1 MKSPFT
7 VKVIEIIASIP
18 AGKVS
23 TYGIIAAH
31 ANNKRGARQVARILH
46 SSSVKYDLPW
56 HRVVNRNGKVSL
68 KHGQGYERQR
78 KLLMAEGIIFDDR
91 EIDFVRLVKIQGDVL
106 FDDTQLVFQ
115 FQFVFLCQAGTLK

>member
-7 VKVIEIIASIP
+7 AKVIKIIAAIP

-46 SSSVKYDLPW
+46 SSSFKYDLPW
-56 HRVVNRNGKVSL
+56 HRVVNRNGKISL
-68 KHGQGYERQR
+68 KPGQGYEKQM
-78 KLLMAEGIIFDDR
+78 KMLLNEGIFFDEYGR
-91 EIDFVRLVKIQGDVL
+91 IDFSQYLWWPR
-106 FDDTQLVFQ
+106 TS
-115 FQFVFLCQAGTLK
+115 